1 MLTSC
6 LEIIV
11 SMCSYIDLYPVIVFG
26 SCTAAGFQSRT
37 GFEYPSKFPNLDI
50 DVEYLACFYNR
61 HSSNRQVSSWLLYRI
76 S

>member
-6 LEIIV
+6 IEIIV
-11 SMCSYIDLYPVIVFG
+11 SMSNYMDLYPVIVFE
-26 SCTAAGFQSRT
+26 SCTDTGFQSRT
-37 GFEYPSKFPNLDI
+37 GFENPSKFPNLDI